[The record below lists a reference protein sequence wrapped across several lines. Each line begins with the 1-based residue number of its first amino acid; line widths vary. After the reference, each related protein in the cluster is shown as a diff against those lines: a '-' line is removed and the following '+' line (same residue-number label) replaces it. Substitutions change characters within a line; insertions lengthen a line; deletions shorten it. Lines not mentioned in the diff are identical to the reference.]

1 MGTYYLIILLCDVM
15 LLTYRADSYVFELAA
30 SSNGMSTQE
39 STAQQMVSDPTL
51 VHVLVRFLS
60 GTSSNGTSQHSSQV
74 GPTATQA
81 MHEFLSRL
89 QVHLSSTCPQMF
101 SEFLLKLMHILSTER
116 YCFQL
121 CKIYII
127 DISCDVL
134 PSIISHCSLDS

>member
-1 MGTYYLIILLCDVM
+1 MLKVKFKGSTYLIISVESLMTFYFLCNMFFGPVNGYQ
-15 LLTYRADSYVFELAA
+15 LSVVPA
-30 SSNGMSTQE
+30 SNNGMSCHE

-60 GTSSNGTSQHSSQV
+60 GSCSNGTSQHSSQV

-116 YCFQL
+116 YVG
-121 CKIYII
+121 KYIF
-127 DISCDVL
+127 S
-134 PSIISHCSLDS
+134 

>member
-1 MGTYYLIILLCDVM
+1 MCVCVK
-15 LLTYRADSYVFELAA
+15 AVFLPPA
-30 SSNGMSTQE
+30 SISVLNCQD

-60 GTSSNGTSQHSSQV
+60 SGSTNGTSQHSSQV

-101 SEFLLKLMHILSTER
+101 SEFLLKLIHILSTER
-116 YCFQL
+116 
-121 CKIYII
+121 
-127 DISCDVL
+127 
-134 PSIISHCSLDS
+134 

>member
-1 MGTYYLIILLCDVM
+1 M
-15 LLTYRADSYVFELAA
+15 
-30 SSNGMSTQE
+30 SSVE

-51 VHVLVRFLS
+51 VHVLMRFLS
-60 GTSSNGTSQHSSQV
+60 GSSTNGTSQHSSQV

-116 YCFQL
+116 YVFCSECNSFCIKYLSKSSVQNSPL
-121 CKIYII
+121 FDSIDNVCYIWVTNGA
-127 DISCDVL
+127 S
-134 PSIISHCSLDS
+134 

>member
-1 MGTYYLIILLCDVM
+1 MTHIKPVFD
-15 LLTYRADSYVFELAA
+15 LTA
-30 SSNGMSTQE
+30 SSNGMSSQE

-60 GTSSNGTSQHSSQV
+60 GSSTNGTSQHSSQV

-116 YCFQL
+116 YAVASREMYFQCL
-121 CKIYII
+121 
-127 DISCDVL
+127 L
-134 PSIISHCSLDS
+134 ATA

>member
-1 MGTYYLIILLCDVM
+1 M
-15 LLTYRADSYVFELAA
+15 
-30 SSNGMSTQE
+30 SSQE
-39 STAQQMVSDPTL
+39 STAQQMVCDPNL

-60 GTSSNGTSQHSSQV
+60 GTSANGTSQHTSQV

-116 YCFQL
+116 
-121 CKIYII
+121 
-127 DISCDVL
+127 
-134 PSIISHCSLDS
+134 

>member
-1 MGTYYLIILLCDVM
+1 MYTRKCGRQRIEFLYLVLLQRIHNSFIYNFDLYIIVFFCSLCSVTYINL
-15 LLTYRADSYVFELAA
+15 VFELPA
-30 SSNGMSTQE
+30 SSSGMSSQE

-60 GTSSNGTSQHSSQV
+60 GSSTNGTSQHTSQV

-89 QVHLSSTCPQMF
+89 QVHLSSTCPQVF

-116 YCFQL
+116 
-121 CKIYII
+121 
-127 DISCDVL
+127 
-134 PSIISHCSLDS
+134 

>member
-1 MGTYYLIILLCDVM
+1 MMVDVLQFSCSYYSTLLLVLWSLRIYMKPVSD
-15 LLTYRADSYVFELAA
+15 LPA
-30 SSNGMSTQE
+30 SSNGMSSQE

-60 GTSSNGTSQHSSQV
+60 GSSTNGTSQHSSQV

-116 YCFQL
+116 YAIRSQKCIF
-121 CKIYII
+121 Y
-127 DISCDVL
+127 
-134 PSIISHCSLDS
+134 H